1 MIFDNWS
8 FFWGLFLAVEE
19 VAGVAEAGY
28 DVTVRIEDVVDVACP
43 NGGFN
48 AFGEGFLYVF
58 NSLVG
63 GDDHCDVDVL
73 GSAFLQKSLDCNL
86 HRTACGKHWV
96 GYHEHFVFNA
106 WTCQIFGVNLKLV
119 AVVDILAV
127 G

>member
-1 MIFDNWS
+1 M
-8 FFWGLFLAVEE
+8 FFWELFFAVEE

-28 DVTVRIEDVVDVACP
+28 DVTVGVENVVDVACP

-48 AFGEGFLYVF
+48 AFRDGFLYVF
-58 NSLVG
+58 NGLVG

-73 GSAFLQKSLDCNL
+73 GSAFLQKSLDCSL

-96 GYHEHFVFNA
+96 GYQGHFVFNA
-106 WTCQIFGVNLKLV
+106 WTWQRFGVDLKLIAAVDIV
-119 AVVDILAV
+119 AV